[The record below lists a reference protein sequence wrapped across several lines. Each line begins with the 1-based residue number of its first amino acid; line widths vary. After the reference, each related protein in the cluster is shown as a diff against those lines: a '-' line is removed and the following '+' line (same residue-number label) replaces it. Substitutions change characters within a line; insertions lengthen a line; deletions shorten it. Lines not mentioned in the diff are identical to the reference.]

1 MKATKPA
8 SSARSKA
15 VKPASPVVPPP
26 SVPNL
31 EAVRDALN
39 DIDLRVT
46 RIRTVARTLDEDF
59 YESVANALPKDD
71 DSSEIFLVYCDSLK
85 HAAAD
90 IGERTERAFAA
101 LAGAANASK
110 AEVAP

>member
-1 MKATKPA
+1 MSATTAHKLRKGGATPVVRA
-8 SSARSKA
+8 SS
-15 VKPASPVVPPP
+15 VPD
-26 SVPNL
+26 L

-39 DIDLRVT
+39 EIDLRVT
-46 RIRTVARTLDEDF
+46 RIRVVASTLYEDS
-59 YESVANALPKDD
+59 YRSVVNARPKDD

-101 LAGAANASK
+101 LAGVASASK
-110 AEVAP
+110 AEGAS

>member
-1 MKATKPA
+1 MKATK
-8 SSARSKA
+8 ARKA
-15 VKPASPVVPPP
+15 RKVEAVESLPVVPPL

-101 LAGAANASK
+101 LAGVANASK
-110 AEVAP
+110 AEGAS